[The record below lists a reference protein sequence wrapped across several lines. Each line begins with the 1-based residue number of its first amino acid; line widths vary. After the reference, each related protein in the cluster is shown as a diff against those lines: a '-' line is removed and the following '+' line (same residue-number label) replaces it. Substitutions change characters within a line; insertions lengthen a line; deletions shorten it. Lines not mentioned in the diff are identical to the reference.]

1 MPLIE
6 KKVVHLLLTCQKRF
20 IVFFMLFDSLI
31 KCISIWHSSF
41 EIISKLI
48 YFLNCKNEFLV
59 LVRNVNGVPLAF
71 NIFFRDFFLIMTLIL
86 KAMQVITQTI
96 KHLCQSLLFNKFSG
110 LTHWFSNEIQHLN
123 FNFGLTLINSCV
135 LI

>member
-6 KKVVHLLLTCQKRF
+6 KKVVHLLLTSQKRF
-20 IVFFMLFDSLI
+20 IVFFMLFNSLM

-71 NIFFRDFFLIMTLIL
+71 NIFFRDFFLLMNDT
-86 KAMQVITQTI
+86 
-96 KHLCQSLLFNKFSG
+96 
-110 LTHWFSNEIQHLN
+110 N
-123 FNFGLTLINSCV
+123 FESYAGDNTNGETPVSESPF
-135 LI
+135 